1 MEHHRIMAKST
12 LELKV
17 EGMTCDGCV
26 RSVERKLL
34 KVAGVE
40 SAHVDLGAG
49 KATVEYDDSQ
59 ARADQFIAA
68 VEQIG
73 YHASQ
78 T

>member
-1 MEHHRIMAKST
+1 MAKST

-17 EGMTCDGCV
+17 EGMTCEGCV
-26 RSVERKLL
+26 RSVERKLS

-40 SAHVDLGAG
+40 SARVDLGTAT
-49 KATVEYDDSQ
+49 ATVEYDDSQ

-73 YHASQ
+73 YHAIP

>member
-1 MEHHRIMAKST
+1 MNNGGIMAKST

-40 SAHVDLGAG
+40 SARVNLGTG
-49 KATVEYDDSQ
+49 KAIVEFDDSR
-59 ARADQFIAA
+59 ARVDQLIAA

>member
-1 MEHHRIMAKST
+1 VARSR
-12 LELKV
+12 LELRV
-17 EGMTCDGCV
+17 LGMSCDACV
-26 RSVERKLL
+26 RSIERKLS

-40 SAHVDLGAG
+40 SARVNLGTG

-59 ARADQFIAA
+59 ARVDQFIAA

-73 YHASQ
+73 YHAVR

>member
-1 MEHHRIMAKST
+1 MHHRTMAKST
-12 LELKV
+12 LELNV

-40 SAHVDLGAG
+40 SAQVNLGTG
-49 KATVEYDDSQ
+49 RATVEYDDSK

-78 T
+78 P

>member
-1 MEHHRIMAKST
+1 MAKV
-12 LELKV
+12 ELKV

-26 RSVERKLL
+26 RSVERKLA

-40 SAHVDLGAG
+40 SARVNLAAG
-49 KATVEYDDSQ
+49 KATVEYDDSKAQ
-59 ARADQFIAA
+59 VDQLIGA

-73 YHASQ
+73 YHASR

>member
-1 MEHHRIMAKST
+1 MARTKI
-12 LELKV
+12 ELKV

-26 RSVERKLL
+26 RSVERKLS

-40 SAHVDLGAG
+40 SARVDLGAG
-49 KATVEYDDSQ
+49 KATVEYDDAQ
-59 ARADQFIAA
+59 AQADQFIAA

-73 YHASQ
+73 YRASR

>member
-1 MEHHRIMAKST
+1 MARTK

-17 EGMTCDGCV
+17 DGMTCDGCV
-26 RSVERKLL
+26 RSVERKLA

-49 KATVEYDDSQ
+49 KATVEYDD
-59 ARADQFIAA
+59 ARAQADQLIAA

-73 YHASQ
+73 YRASR

>member
-1 MEHHRIMAKST
+1 MAKST
-12 LELKV
+12 LELTV

-34 KVAGVE
+34 KVAGAE
-40 SAHVDLGAG
+40 SARVNLGTG
-49 KATVEYDDSQ
+49 RATVEYDDSQ

-68 VEQIG
+68 VELIG

>member
-1 MEHHRIMAKST
+1 MAKST

-26 RSVERKLL
+26 RSVERKLS

-40 SAHVDLGAG
+40 SARVDLGAG

-59 ARADQFIAA
+59 ARADQLIAA

-78 T
+78 A

>member
-1 MEHHRIMAKST
+1 MAKST

-26 RSVERKLL
+26 RSVERKLV

-40 SAHVDLGAG
+40 SVRVNLGAG
-49 KATVEYDDSQ
+49 KATIDYDDSQ
-59 ARADQFIAA
+59 AGADQFIAA
-68 VEQIG
+68 VERIG
-73 YHASQ
+73 YHASL

>member
-1 MEHHRIMAKST
+1 MAKT
-12 LELKV
+12 NLELKV

-26 RSVERKLL
+26 RSVERKLS

-40 SAHVDLGAG
+40 STHVDLGEG
-49 KATVEYDDSQ
+49 KATVEYDDSRAQ
-59 ARADQFIAA
+59 ADQFIAA

-73 YHASQ
+73 YRASR

>member
-1 MEHHRIMAKST
+1 MAKT
-12 LELKV
+12 NLELKV

-26 RSVERKLL
+26 RSVERKLS
-34 KVAGVE
+34 KVGGVE
-40 SAHVDLGAG
+40 SARVDLAAG

-59 ARADQFIAA
+59 AQADQFIAA

-73 YHASQ
+73 YHASR

>member
-1 MEHHRIMAKST
+1 MAKST

-40 SAHVDLGAG
+40 SAHVSLGEG

-73 YHASQ
+73 YHASRP
-78 T
+78 

>member
-1 MEHHRIMAKST
+1 MAKST

-26 RSVERKLL
+26 RSVERKLS

-40 SAHVDLGAG
+40 SARVNLGTG

-59 ARADQFIAA
+59 ARADQLIAA

-73 YHASQ
+73 YHAIQ
-78 T
+78 A

>member
-1 MEHHRIMAKST
+1 MNDGGIMAKST

-26 RSVERKLL
+26 RSVERKLS

-40 SAHVDLGAG
+40 SARVNLGTGRAI
-49 KATVEYDDSQ
+49 VQYDDSQ
-59 ARADQFIAA
+59 ARADQLIAA

-73 YHASQ
+73 YHAIQ
-78 T
+78 A

>member
-1 MEHHRIMAKST
+1 MAKV
-12 LELKV
+12 ELKV

-26 RSVERKLL
+26 RSVERKLS
-34 KVAGVE
+34 KVAGVG
-40 SAHVDLGAG
+40 SARVDLAAG

-59 ARADQFIAA
+59 AQVDQLIGA

-73 YHASQ
+73 YHASR

>member
-1 MEHHRIMAKST
+1 MATST
-12 LELKV
+12 IELKV
-17 EGMTCDGCV
+17 EGMTCDACV

-34 KVAGVE
+34 KVVGVE
-40 SAHVDLGAG
+40 SARVNLGAG

>member
-1 MEHHRIMAKST
+1 MHHRIMAKSK

-26 RSVERKLL
+26 RSVERKLS

-40 SAHVDLGAG
+40 SARVNLGTG
-49 KATVEYDDSQ
+49 RATVEYDDSEAQ
-59 ARADQFIAA
+59 PDQFIAA

-73 YHASQ
+73 YHASR